1 MDNNVDTNNID
12 IDTIDIN
19 IDININ
25 DTNNIDIHIKSINLS
40 NFQKTIFDEN
50 FVRFKV
56 DRNNM
61 LMSSYFACTHVF
73 DPNFVN
79 LLLENHE
86 NSKKH
91 RFYHFFDLSKFD

>member
-50 FVRFKV
+50 FVRSKV

-73 DPNFVN
+73 DPNF
-79 LLLENHE
+79 LMGSSEIHE
-86 NSKKH
+86 NSKLDRFH
-91 RFYHFFDLSKFD
+91 RFFDQVKN

>member
-1 MDNNVDTNNID
+1 MDNNVDTFNID

-19 IDININ
+19 IDIDIN
-25 DTNNIDIHIKSINLS
+25 DIDYIDIDIKPIVLS
-40 NFQKTIFDEN
+40 NFKISIFDEN
-50 FVRFKV
+50 FICSKV

-79 LLLENHE
+79 LLLEIHE

-91 RFYHFFDLSKFD
+91 RFYQFCDR

>member
-25 DTNNIDIHIKSINLS
+25 DTNNIDIYIKSINLS
-40 NFQKTIFDEN
+40 NFKNLYFLIFDEN

-79 LLLENHE
+79 LLSEIHE
-86 NSKKH
+86 NPICNNECSHH
-91 RFYHFFDLSKFD
+91 RW